1 MNRSRRLLRE
11 LARRKVIQSVGGY
24 LAVVWLAA
32 QGFADLFPAFGL
44 PDWTVRA
51 FVIGSLA
58 MTPVV
63 FVLSWRYNLTLHGI
77 VRDPDDAAADG
88 EHADDDTSVP
98 GFVSLSWEDPSGQL
112 HNQQFFRPV
121 VLGRDSSCDIHM
133 SDRRVSRRHTQLC
146 GRHGRWYVVDL
157 GSANGTWLEGIRVT
171 ESPLPPRGVL
181 RLDRHGPAI
190 RIVVESD
197 ESTLVSS
204 DESTL
209 TRYQD
214 STHEKGH

>member
-1 MNRSRRLLRE
+1 MKRSRRLLRE

-24 LAVVWLAA
+24 LAIIWLAA

-58 MTPVV
+58 LTPVV
-63 FVLSWRYNLTLHGI
+63 FALSWRYNLTLHGF
-77 VRDPDDAAADG
+77 VRDSEDAGDG
-88 EHADDDTSVP
+88 YGEDDTSVP

-121 VLGRDSSCDIHM
+121 VLGRDPSCDVHV
-133 SDRRVSRRHTQLC
+133 SDRRVSRRHTEIR
-146 GRHGRWYVVDL
+146 GRNGRWYVVDL
-157 GSANGTWLEGIRVT
+157 GSVNGTWIEGIRVT
-171 ESPLPPRGVL
+171 ESPLPPRGIL

-190 RIVVESD
+190 RFVVESD

-204 DESTL
+204 DDSTL
-209 TRYQD
+209 ARYQEE
-214 STHEKGH
+214 TPNHE